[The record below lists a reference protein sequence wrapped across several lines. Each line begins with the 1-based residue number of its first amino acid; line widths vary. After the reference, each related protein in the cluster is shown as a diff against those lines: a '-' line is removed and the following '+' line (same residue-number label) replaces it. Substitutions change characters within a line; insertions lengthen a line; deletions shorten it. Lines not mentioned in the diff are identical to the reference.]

1 MVRRAFA
8 VGLVLTLAAGPAGAS
23 PAPVGADA
31 PGPGPV
37 AAATPDAASGTASG
51 ARGGATAGSGS
62 GSGAAPAT
70 GAAGGDP
77 DPTAAAKHAPVPATA
92 AADPAPAEPP
102 PVALRLTAAP
112 RHDHRLLTAAGL
124 GGVYLTVGTWAYFAW
139 YYNKPNLPAFKVGGD
154 GWFGDTT
161 YAGGSDKLGHA
172 WGNLALSRLTTDM
185 LRAGGWGKV
194 SSSVIASSLCFS
206 FFFFVEVKDGFY
218 YEMSPGDLA
227 GDAAGALLSI
237 AMTNWPAL
245 DDAIDFRVQ
254 WFPSRGFRRNPNSD
268 FVEDYSGQTYVL
280 AFKPGSLSVVRDSKY
295 LRWLSYVDPVVG
307 FDSHN
312 YKPTPPP
319 GDMVPEWQRL
329 FLGVSLDMQAV
340 LDDAFHGRRSRAAR
354 IGQGI
359 THRVFELGN
368 VPFTTLPMVS
378 AKRSPSGLPL
388 P

>member
-1 MVRRAFA
+1 MAATAVVLGPGMRYRAEMVRRALSI
-8 VGLVLTLAAGPAGAS
+8 GLVLALAAGPAAAAPP
-23 PAPVGADA
+23 PADGS
-31 PGPGPV
+31 G
-37 AAATPDAASGTASG
+37 AAATPAGAS
-51 ARGGATAGSGS
+51 
-62 GSGAAPAT
+62 AAPAAKRAPVPT
-70 GAAGGDP
+70 
-77 DPTAAAKHAPVPATA
+77 TAAAA
-92 AADPAPAEPP
+92 PAPRDPEA

-139 YYNKPNLPAFKVGGD
+139 YYNHPNLPGFKVGGD

-172 WGNLALSRLTTDM
+172 WGNLALSRLTTDL

-218 YEMSPGDLA
+218 YEFSPGDLA

-254 WFPSRGFRRNPNSD
+254 WFPSIGYRRDLTSN

-280 AFKPGSLSVVRDSKY
+280 AFKPGSLRAVRDSKY
-295 LRWLSYVDPVVG
+295 LRWMSYVDPVIG

-312 YKPTPPP
+312 FKPTPPDA
-319 GDMVPEWQRL
+319 DMVPQWQRL
-329 FLGVSLDMQAV
+329 FVGVSLDMQAV
-340 LDDAFHGRRSRAAR
+340 LDDAFHGHRSRGAR

-368 VPFTTLPMVS
+368 LPYTTLPVVS
-378 AKRSPSGLPL
+378 AKRSASPYPI